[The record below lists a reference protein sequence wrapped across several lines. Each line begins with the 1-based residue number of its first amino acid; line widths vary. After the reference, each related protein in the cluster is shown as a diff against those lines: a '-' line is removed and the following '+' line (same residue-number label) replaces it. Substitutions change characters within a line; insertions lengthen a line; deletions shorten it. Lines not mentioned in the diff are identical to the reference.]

1 MKKKIIL
8 ISIFLVIILF
18 FLLIIK
24 RKSYNEEG
32 LLFEDILQIERDD
45 ITSLKLHQMQY
56 HQNPIAIEDTNEINH
71 ILSIINHDVSF
82 WRKSSYRAGWDWAL
96 EVFTKDDK
104 SVRITFHKKFV
115 KFTKWNTEYDYLF
128 KEEIS
133 LDLLEK
139 MFKK

>member
-24 RKSYNEEG
+24 RKSYDKEG

-45 ITSLKLHQMQY
+45 ITSLTLHQIQH
-56 HQNPIAIEDTNEINH
+56 HQNPIVIEDTNEINN
-71 ILSIINHDVSF
+71 ILSIINHDVYF
-82 WRKSSYRAGWDWAL
+82 WRKSSFRVGWDWAL

-104 SVRITFHKKFV
+104 SVRITFHKKFA
-115 KFTKWNTEYDYLF
+115 KFTKGNTEYDYLF

-133 LDLLEK
+133 LNLLED